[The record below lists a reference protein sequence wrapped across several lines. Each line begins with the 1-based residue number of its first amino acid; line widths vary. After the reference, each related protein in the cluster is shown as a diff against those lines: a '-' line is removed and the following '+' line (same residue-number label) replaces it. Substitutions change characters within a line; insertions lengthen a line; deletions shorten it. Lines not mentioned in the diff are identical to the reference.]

1 MSTDPQKTIQE
12 IIDLYLGEEHPDEH
26 TQEQF
31 RAWLAGDGHRKE
43 KYEALEKAFERE
55 VRFDP
60 APSRKVLD
68 SYREMTGAA
77 RGAGVERSRSRKR
90 TALRIAAA
98 AVPALIAAA
107 TILYLLNQRLSEHF
121 DVTVL
126 SDVTE
131 STERGTQKHIILP
144 DGSQAWINSGSSI
157 GYCDD
162 FGSKRTVYLDG
173 EAYFIVKAS
182 VQQPFTVKT
191 ENMTAVAT
199 EAQFNVKAYC
209 DSAACEIVVAEGSLD
224 AFCGGQT
231 YRLADNTHIRMDNR
245 SQRVTVHRIVDG
257 ELPQWMSQ
265 LRFEDTPLE
274 HVLYIISGFFG
285 VKIDLA
291 AELELEGNFTAAFEE
306 GPTLDNVLRTLQN
319 TVPDFNYRIDGNTV
333 RITEKQVRDEKISK

>member
-131 STERGTQKHIILP
+131 STERGTQKHIIPLRR
-144 DGSQAWINSGSSI
+144 
-157 GYCDD
+157 
-162 FGSKRTVYLDG
+162 FR
-173 EAYFIVKAS
+173 
-182 VQQPFTVKT
+182 
-191 ENMTAVAT
+191 
-199 EAQFNVKAYC
+199 
-209 DSAACEIVVAEGSLD
+209 
-224 AFCGGQT
+224 
-231 YRLADNTHIRMDNR
+231 RLRCR
-245 SQRVTVHRIVDG
+245 SR
-257 ELPQWMSQ
+257 P
-265 LRFEDTPLE
+265 
-274 HVLYIISGFFG
+274 
-285 VKIDLA
+285 
-291 AELELEGNFTAAFEE
+291 
-306 GPTLDNVLRTLQN
+306 
-319 TVPDFNYRIDGNTV
+319 
-333 RITEKQVRDEKISK
+333 